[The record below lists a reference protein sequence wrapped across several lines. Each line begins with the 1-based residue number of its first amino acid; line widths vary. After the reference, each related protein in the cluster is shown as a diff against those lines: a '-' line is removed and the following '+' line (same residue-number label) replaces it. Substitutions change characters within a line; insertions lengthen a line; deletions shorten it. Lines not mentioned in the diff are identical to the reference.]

1 METRC
6 HLGQVIR
13 LDTVQKLGW
22 SVDVRTHG
30 IKAIIDRLLGPD
42 SEWPDEEDDK
52 PEEGSILSKLWPWT
66 GRDKDEGDDGSNK
79 PRIRPLPPP
88 RPAGEVEGVDGVC
101 TVCSGAS

>member
-30 IKAIIDRLLGPD
+30 IKAVIDRLLGPD

-66 GRDKDEGDDGSNK
+66 GRDKDEGDDGSK

-88 RPAGEVEGVDGVC
+88 RPAGEVEGEDGVC